1 MSIHIYNSFGFSLH
15 SLPRYINALTQINEN
30 IEKDSKKKCDS
41 IGTLLKVLLT
51 AKVCQK
57 FKRNKK
63 GLEGKDNYVL
73 FSSNNRKV
81 KCSLFL
87 ICVGEFWI
95 YYWWSVQSFRERILM
110 ICLHV
115 EICNLNWLGHGW
127 GVVIISEPTE
137 TKSWIMFKFLFFRH
151 F

>member
-1 MSIHIYNSFGFSLH
+1 MHIYNSFGFSLH
-15 SLPRYINALTQINEN
+15 SLPQYINALTQINEN
-30 IEKDSKKKCDS
+30 IEKDSKKKCDR

-87 ICVGEFWI
+87 IFVGEFKNLL
-95 YYWWSVQSFRERILM
+95 LM
-110 ICLHV
+110 ICPKFQREDIDDLLARRYLQFKLAGAWV
-115 EICNLNWLGHGW
+115 

-137 TKSWIMFKFLFFRH
+137 TKS
-151 F
+151 